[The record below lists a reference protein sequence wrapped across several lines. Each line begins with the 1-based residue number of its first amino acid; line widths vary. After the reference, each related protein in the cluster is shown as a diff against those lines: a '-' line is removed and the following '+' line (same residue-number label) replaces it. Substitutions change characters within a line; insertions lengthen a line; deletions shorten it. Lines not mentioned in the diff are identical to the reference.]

1 MAENVKLLADSLISY
16 KEYLDEKTQRIASV
30 HESMTPARQL
40 SQGADIKHVPPTNFV
55 DTKYDLIDRSVKQN
69 GLHSPIMFA
78 EDLHLSTPFEDK
90 RDRFRFFLLILGFQ
104 FRSTLFALVR
114 EVLV

>member
-1 MAENVKLLADSLISY
+1 MLCCFAQERRPKFGNRWLLADSLISY

-40 SQGADIKHVPPTNFV
+40 SEGADIKHVPLTNFV

-69 GLHSPIMFA
+69 GLHSPIMFD
-78 EDLHLSTPFEDK
+78 EDLHCQHHLRTNGIVSVFC
-90 RDRFRFFLLILGFQ
+90 
-104 FRSTLFALVR
+104 
-114 EVLV
+114 